1 MPEKKTRKKKLSF
14 ALLLQMLISIAYGA
28 ILIHMT
34 VVILDQRTTGWILYM
49 MNYLPQLII
58 IISSVAFLF
67 ILRVRHR
74 THSIDSTLL
83 PLLFSF
89 IALESTAIL
98 PLYAEITGIM
108 ILPPNAVLILE
119 RFAIFSA
126 AVVFVFSA
134 VQYYGTNASRIK
146 LYLTIAI
153 GAALFLSLAAP
164 INTGTGSLASMK
176 VFTSQYDTYLMI
188 ILTVIYLISI
198 FTYIAAVIKDR
209 ATHSI
214 SRTSAFILLMI
225 GNFLVISNELITAA
239 IAAVLY
245 VTGIVMLTVTSKTTF

>member
-98 PLYAEITGIM
+98 PLCAEITGIM

-134 VQYYGTNASRIK
+134 VQY
-146 LYLTIAI
+146 
-153 GAALFLSLAAP
+153 
-164 INTGTGSLASMK
+164 
-176 VFTSQYDTYLMI
+176 
-188 ILTVIYLISI
+188 
-198 FTYIAAVIKDR
+198 
-209 ATHSI
+209 
-214 SRTSAFILLMI
+214 
-225 GNFLVISNELITAA
+225 
-239 IAAVLY
+239 
-245 VTGIVMLTVTSKTTF
+245 

>member
-134 VQYYGTNASRIK
+134 VQY
-146 LYLTIAI
+146 
-153 GAALFLSLAAP
+153 
-164 INTGTGSLASMK
+164 
-176 VFTSQYDTYLMI
+176 
-188 ILTVIYLISI
+188 
-198 FTYIAAVIKDR
+198 
-209 ATHSI
+209 
-214 SRTSAFILLMI
+214 
-225 GNFLVISNELITAA
+225 
-239 IAAVLY
+239 
-245 VTGIVMLTVTSKTTF
+245 